1 VRVSQTQAFRDLL
14 AKVRGGDQAAAAEL
28 VRQYETELRRAV
40 RVRLTDPRL
49 RRVLDSADVCQS
61 VLAQFFV
68 RVAAGEFDLD
78 RPEQLLHL
86 LVRMARNKVLDKARR
101 QQADKRDQRRVDL
114 APAARL
120 DELSGNAP
128 GPERIVANQ
137 DLLSA
142 VRRLLS
148 EDERHL
154 ADQRAQGREWRDLSH
169 ELGAQPDA
177 LRKKLSRGLDRV
189 LAQLGL
195 EGINDD

>member
-1 VRVSQTQAFRDLL
+1 VRVSETQAFRDLL
-14 AKVRGGDQAAAAEL
+14 AQVRGGDQAAAAEL
-28 VRQYETELRRAV
+28 VRQYEAELRRAV

-120 DELSGNAP
+120 DELPGKVP

-154 ADQRAQGREWRDLSH
+154 ADQRAQGREWRDLSD